1 MGLRFEWDARK
12 AIINLTKHGV
22 SFEEARTIFGD
33 PLSLTVADHEHED
46 GELRFAIVGRTIAGR
61 LVVVSHVE
69 RGDTI
74 RIISARPAD
83 RREKK
88 AYEEGQND
96 RAGT

>member
-1 MGLRFEWDARK
+1 MSLRFEWDFRK
-12 AIINLTKHGV
+12 ALINLSKHGV

-33 PLSLTVADHEHED
+33 PLSLTVADREHAE
-46 GELRFAIVGRTIAGR
+46 GEFRFAIVGRTTAGR

-74 RIISARPAD
+74 RLISARPAD

-96 RAGT
+96 RAGA

>member
-12 AIINLTKHGV
+12 ALINLTKHGV
-22 SFEEARTIFGD
+22 SFEDARTVFGD
-33 PLSLTVADHEHED
+33 PLSLTVASPGHEER
-46 GELRFAIVGRTIAGR
+46 EFRFAIVGRTAAER

-83 RREKK
+83 RRETKV
-88 AYEEGQND
+88 YEEGQD
-96 RAGT
+96 DGA